1 MQPHSAFA
9 ASNETLTATHAGVA
23 ASILLRTTYM
33 VTNNDD
39 DLDIITLANGV
50 IGDEKVFALKT
61 IFGGDSL
68 KIVPNAA
75 SGFTQITFADSEV
88 GAGCIMSFDGTSW
101 HIVGNNGGTIA

>member
-9 ASNETLTATHAGVA
+9 ASNETITATSDGVA

-33 VTNNDD
+33 VTNDD
-39 DLDIITLANGV
+39 NDLDIITLADGV
-50 IGDEKVFALKT
+50 IGDEKVFVLKT
-61 IFGGDSL
+61 INAGDSL
-68 KIVPNAA
+68 KIAPATP

-101 HIVGNNGGTIA
+101 HIFANNGGTIA